1 MSDARNPI
9 DDFDPMPDATSSR
22 RGINPK
28 QKLPARVIIGCTD
41 PSLQPTQDQFSTVPG
56 KPGAALYTGQ
66 NLVIR
71 DGVIVRAQYAG
82 TYDEAYQLLAEYNP
96 AERKGLLNALYKVG
110 AYEGGKPSNTGFDNR
125 DFAAVARAMLWVNPK
140 GVTLEAGLPLMAAE
154 IGAVMPSGPR
164 IRTTAAQDLRAV
176 FKQASQSVLGR
187 NLSDSEV
194 EKFVRA
200 YQGMETRE
208 QTGGATAPSPQA
220 AAVEQ
225 VQEQNQGEADAVG
238 MMRLA
243 EAFNQAI
250 RGLG

>member
-1 MSDARNPI
+1 
-9 DDFDPMPDATSSR
+9 
-22 RGINPK
+22 
-28 QKLPARVIIGCTD
+28 
-41 PSLQPTQDQFSTVPG
+41 
-56 KPGAALYTGQ
+56 
-66 NLVIR
+66 
-71 DGVIVRAQYAG
+71 
-82 TYDEAYQLLAEYNP
+82 
-96 AERKGLLNALYKVG
+96 
-110 AYEGGKPSNTGFDNR
+110 
-125 DFAAVARAMLWVNPK
+125 
-140 GVTLEAGLPLMAAE
+140 
-154 IGAVMPSGPR
+154 
-164 IRTTAAQDLRAV
+164 V

-208 QTGGATAPSPQA
+208 QTGGATAPSPQT